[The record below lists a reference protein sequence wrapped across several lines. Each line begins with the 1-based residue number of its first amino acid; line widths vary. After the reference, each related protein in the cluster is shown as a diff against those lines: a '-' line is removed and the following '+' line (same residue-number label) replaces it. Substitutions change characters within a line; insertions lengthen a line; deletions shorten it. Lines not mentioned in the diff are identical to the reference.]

1 VNKVNFSFFAL
12 IPGLW

>member
-1 VNKVNFSFFAL
+1 VDKVNFSFFAL